1 MPDLLEQLA
10 EFDVPPVPKQFDA
23 VLHERVNRG
32 LLAASAAEFVLKA
45 IPFVALHLAGAV
57 WGLVR
62 FTLTGRY
69 GHERR
74 DDKAM

>member
-10 EFDVPPVPKQFDA
+10 EYDVPPVPTEFDTR
-23 VLHERVNRG
+23 LHERVNRG
-32 LLAASAAEFVLKA
+32 LLVAGAAEFVLKA
-45 IPFVALHLAGAV
+45 IPFTALHLAGAV

-62 FTLTGRY
+62 FTCTGRY

>member
-10 EFDVPPVPKQFDA
+10 DHEVPPVPVRFDA
-23 VLHERVNRG
+23 ELHQRVNRG
-32 LLAASAAEFVLKA
+32 LLGASLAELVLRA
-45 IPFVALHLAGAV
+45 IPFAALHLAGAV

>member
-10 EFDVPPVPKQFDA
+10 EYEVPPVPREFD
-23 VLHERVNRG
+23 VRLHERVNRG
-32 LLAASAAEFVLKA
+32 LLAGQAVELVLKA
-45 IPFVALHLAGAV
+45 IPYTVLHLAGAV
-57 WGLVR
+57 WGLVMY
-62 FTLTGRY
+62 TMTGRY

>member
-10 EFDVPPVPKQFDA
+10 EHDVPPVPSEFDA
-23 VLHERVNRG
+23 RLHERVNRG
-32 LLAASAAEFVLKA
+32 LLGASVAEFVLKA
-45 IPFVALHLAGAV
+45 IPFTALHLAGAV

-62 FTLTGRY
+62 FTFTGRY

-74 DDKAM
+74 DDKM

>member
-10 EFDVPPVPKQFDA
+10 EYDVPPVPGEFD
-23 VLHERVNRG
+23 VRLHERVNRG
-32 LLAASAAEFVLKA
+32 LLVGQAFELVLKA
-45 IPFVALHLAGAV
+45 IPYTALHLAGAV
-57 WGLVR
+57 WGLV
-62 FTLTGRY
+62 LYSVTGRY

>member
-10 EFDVPPVPKQFDA
+10 DYDVPPVPTQFDA
-23 VLHERVNRG
+23 ELHERVNRG
-32 LLAASAAEFVLKA
+32 LLAAQAAEWVFKA
-45 IPFVALHLAGAV
+45 LPYTVLHLAGAV
-57 WGLVR
+57 WGLVL